1 MLVAQAQ
8 WLPQYTDEIPAAK
21 KRLKSEKP
29 LGTKGTSGAARI
41 EVKSV
46 EETRRERQKA

>member
-8 WLPQYTDEIPAAK
+8 WLPQYADEIPAAN
-21 KRLKSEKP
+21 KRLESEKP
-29 LGTKGTSGAARI
+29 SGARGTAGAARL

-46 EETRRERQKA
+46 EEMRRARQKA